1 MKKILY
7 NIILI
12 TGLFT
17 VSSCDLNL
25 LDNPNAVTVDTTD
38 SNFLLNQIQL
48 SFAGHFNQFRLP
60 GMRVTRMESQV
71 NNLYEQAYLSQ
82 FFDGAWSTAYAT
94 LLNNIKL
101 MEQIGEANGLTRH
114 TGIARVIKAYVLM
127 TLVDFF
133 GDVPFSEALDPSNF
147 NPKVDP
153 GEMVYQAA
161 FASLQQA
168 KADFQNPFGTPVDLF
183 YANNASRWL
192 KAISALEL
200 KYHLNRKLVAAS
212 ESTSAINALISSG
225 NLPSAAGE
233 DFIFRYG
240 TNVADPAAR
249 HPLSSQLGAGGGN
262 YQGVWYMWNLTE
274 DKPFDDPRVRYYMY
288 RQVLVNTQDPDELR
302 CISEIPPSHY
312 LVGGWPFCNPGTRG
326 YWGRDHLNAE
336 GIPPD
341 GLRRTMFGLYP
352 GGGRFDNNSAQTYIN
367 PNAGNSGA
375 GIAPIMLTAFVDFML
390 AEAALTL
397 GTTGDPKE
405 LMLSGIRKHM
415 AFVRAFAV
423 GSAEMATVT
432 AFFPTADWNE
442 LVDEYIDYVS
452 AEYDAAPAN
461 RKMNRI
467 AHEYWLA
474 LWGNG
479 IEAYNMYRR
488 TGQPD
493 NMQPGLLATSGE
505 FPRSFLYPT
514 NYIVTNSEA
523 VQKANLRQRVF
534 WDTNPEGNSW
544 VY

>member
-7 NIILI
+7 NILLI

-48 SFAGHFNQFRLP
+48 SFAGHFNQFSVP
-60 GMRVTRMESQV
+60 GMRVTRMMSQP

-82 FFDGAWSTAYAT
+82 FFDGSWSTAYAT

-101 MEQIGEANGLTRH
+101 MEQIGDANGLTRH

-127 TLVDFF
+127 TLVDYF
-133 GDVPFSEALDPSNF
+133 GDVPFSEALDPTNF

-153 GEMVYQAA
+153 GAMVYMAA
-161 FASLQQA
+161 FESLQQA
-168 KADFQNPFGTPVDLF
+168 KADFQNPFGNPVDLF

-200 KYHLNRKLVAAS
+200 KYHLNRKLIDAS
-212 ESTSAINALISSG
+212 GSTSAINALISSG
-225 NLPSAAGE
+225 NLPSAVGE

-240 TNVADPAAR
+240 TSVADPSAR
-249 HPLSSQLGAGGGN
+249 HPLSGQLGAGGGD

-312 LVGGWPFCNPGTRG
+312 LVGGWPFCNPGERG

-341 GLRRTMFGLYP
+341 GLRKTMYGLYP
-352 GGGRFDNNSAQTYIN
+352 AGGRFDNNSAQTYTN

-390 AEAALTL
+390 AEAALTI

-405 LMLSGIRKHM
+405 LMLRGIRKHM
-415 AFVRAFAV
+415 AFVRAFAL
-423 GSAEMATVT
+423 GSAEMGTVT
-432 AFFPTADWNE
+432 AFFPTAEWND
-442 LVDEYIDYVS
+442 LVDEYIDHVS
-452 AEYDAAPAN
+452 GEYDAAPAN
-461 RKMNRI
+461 RKMNII

-474 LWGNG
+474 LYGNG
-479 IEAYNMYRR
+479 IEAYNLYRR

-493 NMQPGLLATSGE
+493 NMQPGLLATSGD

-523 VQKANLRQRVF
+523 VQKSNLRQRVF

-544 VY
+544 VN

>member
-7 NIILI
+7 NILLI

-48 SFAGHFNQFRLP
+48 SFAGHFNQYRLP
-60 GMRVTRMESQV
+60 GMRVTRMESQP

-82 FFDGAWSTAYAT
+82 FFNGTWSTAYAT

-101 MEQIGEANGLTRH
+101 MEEIGDANGLTRH
-114 TGIARVIKAYVLM
+114 TGIARVLKAYVLM

-133 GDVPFSEALDPSNF
+133 GDVPYSEALDPSNF

-153 GEMVYQAA
+153 GAMVYQAA
-161 FASLQQA
+161 FESLQQA
-168 KADFQNPFGTPVDLF
+168 KADFQNPFGSPVDLF
-183 YANNASRWL
+183 YSNNASRWL

-200 KYHLNRKLVAAS
+200 KYHLNRKLIDAS
-212 ESTSAINALISSG
+212 GSTSAINALISSG

-240 TNVADPAAR
+240 TSVADPSAR

-302 CISEIPPSHY
+302 CISEIPPAHY
-312 LVGGWPFCNPGTRG
+312 LVGGWPFCNPGERG

-341 GLRRTMFGLYP
+341 GLRKTMFGLYP
-352 GGGRFDNNSAQTYIN
+352 GGGRFDDNSAQTYTN

-397 GTTGDPKE
+397 GTMGDPKE

-415 AFVRAFAV
+415 AFVRAFAL
-423 GSAEMATVT
+423 GSAEASTVT
-432 AFFPTADWNE
+432 SFFPTDEWND

-452 AEYDAAPAN
+452 DEYDAAPAN

-479 IEAYNMYRR
+479 IEAYNLYRR

-493 NMQPGLLATSGE
+493 NMQPGLLANSGD

-514 NYIVTNSEA
+514 NYIVTNSESQ
-523 VQKANLRQRVF
+523 QKADLRQRVF
-534 WDTNPEGNSW
+534 WDTNPEGNDW